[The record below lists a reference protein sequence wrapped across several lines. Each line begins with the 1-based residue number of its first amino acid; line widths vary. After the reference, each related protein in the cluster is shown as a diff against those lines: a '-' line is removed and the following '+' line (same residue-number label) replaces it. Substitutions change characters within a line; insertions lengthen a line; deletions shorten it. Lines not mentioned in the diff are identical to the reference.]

1 MASPTTLSKTSSG
14 AEVMTTEERL
24 ATFLD
29 RAPDLDPS
37 AYVAGG
43 AVVIGAVTLAKN
55 SSVWHNTVL
64 RGDINTIEVG
74 EGSNV
79 QDGTVIH
86 LADDFGVKI
95 GAYVTIGH
103 AAMIHACEIG
113 DECLIGMQATVLDG
127 AVIGRQSIVGAGAL
141 VTKGTQ
147 VPAGSLVLG
156 SPAKVVR
163 ALSETERANLK
174 QWAEKYVTVSRGHK
188 KRFG

>member
-1 MASPTTLSKTSSG
+1 MTL
-14 AEVMTTEERL
+14 EERL

-29 RAPDLDPS
+29 QAPVIDAT
-37 AYVAGG
+37 AYVASG
-43 AVVIGAVTLAKN
+43 AVVIGAVSLAKN
-55 SSVWHNTVL
+55 SSVWHNAVL

-79 QDGTVIH
+79 QDGTIVH

-95 GAYVTIGH
+95 GRYVTIGH

-127 AVIGRQSIVGAGAL
+127 AVIGAQSIVGAGAL

-147 VPAGSLVLG
+147 VPPGSLVLG

-163 ALSETERANLK
+163 ALSEAERAKLR
-174 QWAEKYVTVSRGHK
+174 QWAEKYVDVSHGHK